1 MSAEDLTVREAA
13 DGRPGALLADR
24 AYVAIRDR
32 ILTLQL
38 RPGTPI
44 DEDGLIRELGVGR
57 TPIREAIKR
66 LALEDLV
73 TIYPRRGTFV
83 SDINITDLA
92 QISDLRIQL
101 EGHAAY
107 RAAQRVTAADKDEA
121 DGLITELEQ
130 VAKSPQRESFMEID
144 ARIHRFVYRASRN
157 SYLAG
162 TAERYLNLSLRIWH
176 VVLDRLPH
184 LDESVLEHRELLQ
197 AVRDGD
203 AERARQLAADHVA
216 TFEREIR
223 EVL

>member
-1 MSAEDLTVREAA
+1 MSAQDLSVREAS

-38 RPGTPI
+38 APGAPI
-44 DEDGLIRELGVGR
+44 DEDALIRELGVGR

-83 SDINITDLA
+83 SEINITDLA

-107 RAAQRVTAADKDEA
+107 RAAQRVTAADKEEA
-121 DGLITELEQ
+121 DALIAALDE
-130 VAKSPQRESFMEID
+130 VAKSREREAFMQVD
-144 ARIHRFVYRASRN
+144 ARIHRFVYRCSRN

-162 TAERYLNLSLRIWH
+162 TSERYLNLSLRIWH

-197 AVRDGD
+197 AVRDAD
-203 AERARQLAADHVA
+203 PERARKLAADHVA

-223 EVL
+223 GVL

>member
-1 MSAEDLTVREAA
+1 MSAEDVSVREPA

-24 AYVAIRDR
+24 AYAAIRDR

-38 RPGTPI
+38 PPGLPI
-44 DEDGLIRELGVGR
+44 DEDALIRELGVGR

-92 QISDLRIQL
+92 QVSDLRIQL

-107 RAAQRVTAADKDEA
+107 RATQRATAADKEEA
-121 DGLITELEQ
+121 DRLIGELDA
-130 VAKSPQRESFMEID
+130 VAAAPGRESFMQVD
-144 ARIHRFVYRASRN
+144 AEIHRFVYRCARN

-162 TAERYLNLSLRIWH
+162 TAERYLNLSMRIWH

-184 LDESVLEHRELLQ
+184 LDESVLEHRELLE
-197 AVRDGD
+197 AIRDGD

>member
-1 MSAEDLTVREAA
+1 MSAEDVAVGA
-13 DGRPGALLADR
+13 GSDGRPGALLADR

-38 RPGTPI
+38 PPGMPI
-44 DEDGLIRELGVGR
+44 DEDALIRELGVGR

-101 EGHAAY
+101 EGHAAF
-107 RAAQRVTAADKDEA
+107 RAAQRITAADKEEA
-121 DGLITELEQ
+121 DRLIAALED
-130 VAKSPQRESFMEID
+130 VAASAEREPFMQID
-144 ARIHRFVYRASRN
+144 ASIHRFVHRCSRN
-157 SYLAG
+157 SYLAA

-197 AVRDGD
+197 AIRDGD
-203 AERARQLAADHVA
+203 ADRARQLAADHVA